1 MEVFRLIAP
10 DWAKKLTKKS
20 IEGQFDEIDLKLMN
34 ADGYN
39 VYYFVNPPTSLN
51 SDKPTDGSDIDA
63 FSWVFIDM
71 DLKDK
76 IYASKE
82 QFIET
87 ILAADLAPTRIVDSG
102 NGVHVYW
109 RVTNLD
115 AMSYLRFQRRLC
127 RMFKTDEAVSKIC
140 QLMRWPGS
148 FNTKRKEFVKCELVC
163 EEEGNIYTAEEFDKL
178 LPSITIADEEYCKQH
193 HDKTYGLNQEII
205 QFSDK
210 LPEKFGKLLRENSEA
225 KSLWTEP
232 TDDRSMNDWRL
243 GQLMEAN
250 DFTKEEAMSVLVQ
263 TAKAL
268 RRAPVH
274 RVSYAQGIIEKIW
287 TFEKTNL
294 TLYSS
299 VKDILTKPD
308 SVLEGT
314 RIPTWKYVDNTY
326 AGFRTGQV
334 LGLVAGAGVGKTA
347 MALNIFMGF
356 VKSNPELEHFFVPL
370 EQPNR
375 EIAQRWK
382 TMCGNNTSLYDK
394 VHILSNYD
402 DNGVFRDLSLYDIE
416 QQILEFEKT
425 TGKKVGCVVI
435 DHMGVLRNENRLG
448 KDEGLKKIC
457 KAMKSFA
464 MRTNTILIMQSQ
476 TSRDKAGIGDL
487 ELNKDAAFG
496 TSEFENFCDYLIT
509 LWQPLKRVYALGA
522 PTIMSYKFC
531 KIRHKKQGK
540 DVIQE
545 DVPYT
550 VYFDPETEL
559 IRELTESEEKSLTYW
574 VGQATNKRKQD
585 RKTDIVKY
593 TSIRWNNEKS

>member
-51 SDKPTDGSDIDA
+51 SDKPTDGSDIDT

-540 DVIQE
+540 DIIQE